1 MKRQLELSEA
11 IPRLDCSLPCV
22 KVGRQWGFGR
32 GRKSAFSVFSSS
44 AVAETQYF
52 PFCSFRPWPKLC
64 FCCFLLIGHGRKPI
78 FIVFSLS
85 AVADERFSASF
96 SFSSVDDEQFLAFLA
111 FRRPTTSSFW
121 RFSCFVGRRRAIF
134 RIFCISSADN
144 G

>member
-1 MKRQLELSEA
+1 MKLQLELSEA

-52 PFCSFRPWPKLC
+52 PFCSFRPRPNLC

-78 FIVFSLS
+78 SVVFSLS

-96 SFSSVDDEQFLAFLA
+96 SFSSVDDERFSAFSHFHSWMMNVFSYFLAFIH
-111 FRRPTTSSFW
+111 
-121 RFSCFVGRRRAIF
+121 G
-134 RIFCISSADN
+134 
-144 G
+144 